1 MQIIDELE
9 PTKRGPYAGAV
20 GYIDYNGNLDTCI
33 ALRTMVVIPDAAS
46 GKSKVYVQ
54 AGAGLVA
61 DSVPANEYQECI
73 NKASALLKAVALAE
87 QGIS

>member
-1 MQIIDELE
+1 MLE
-9 PTKRGPYAGAV
+9 PNRRGPYAGAV

-33 ALRTMVVIPDAAS
+33 ALRTMVITKGTADTWNVF
-46 GKSKVYVQ
+46 VQ

-61 DSVPANEYQECI
+61 DSVPANEHQECI

-87 QGIS
+87 QGMS

>member
-1 MQIIDELE
+1 M
-9 PTKRGPYAGAV
+9 
-20 GYIDYNGNLDTCI
+20 DTCI
-33 ALRTMVVIPDAAS
+33 ALRTMVVTPHIAP
-46 GKSKVYVQ
+46 GLPGITTPTTHTVYVQ

-87 QGIS
+87 QGMA